1 MSEKAASKD
10 DTSVFSESKNS
21 LDSSAIF
28 VSGLSE
34 EKVTESV
41 DYIISQSEDL
51 VPHRDLLLRGAI
63 LANDGGVVSEEHA
76 HYYSE
81 AEIAKIDFE
90 RNHSIRSSS
99 IAMYLVA
106 IAASFAAVNFGH
118 DESAVGGAQLQ
129 FFKQFNVTNANIQGL
144 LNAAPYLAAGII
156 GTGLTILLDKF
167 IGRRA
172 IIFIS
177 CLFGI
182 GGSLWQ
188 AFAQSMGSLLAA
200 RLFLGIGMGLN
211 SSAVP
216 MLIAEA
222 SPAKSRGAFLMLWQ
236 TFVAFGVML
245 GSVFNR
251 AFIGVKGST
260 SWRLMIGASFVA
272 PIFTA
277 VLILF
282 VPESPRY
289 LISRH
294 QELGALKSLLTL
306 RSNELSGSRDFFI
319 LWNSLKRSGKINKI
333 PVIAQAKL
341 FFTEN
346 RVRYAFL
353 VSAFNM
359 VMQQYCGVNILV
371 GYTTTILVNS
381 GVDSTTA
388 IAGSI
393 GIGGGCFLA
402 TFFSS
407 QCIDRFGRR
416 RMLIITFPA
425 LAFCLFW
432 LGLSLTI
439 HKDTARLGSGL
450 TAMYL
455 FVIFFGLGIGP
466 VSWTYNAE
474 VYPLNV
480 RAFGVAVGLTINW
493 ILDFVLSM
501 TWPKMNQTMTASGG
515 LYFYGACNIFAFFF
529 TFLFIPETKE
539 LTLEELDTV
548 FSQRPLEYAKGN
560 LRKLFKKD

>member
-1 MSEKAASKD
+1 MAASISEKSDAKVD
-10 DTSVFSESKNS
+10 VFHY
-21 LDSSAIF
+21 
-28 VSGLSE
+28 GLSDAE
-34 EKVTESV
+34 IGDHV
-41 DYIISQSEDL
+41 DAIIEAHQKLE
-51 VPHRDLLLRGAI
+51 PHRDLLLKGAI
-63 LANDGGVVSEEHA
+63 LANDGGVLEEHR
-76 HYYSE
+76 HLYSDAEVDSLEFE
-81 AEIAKIDFE
+81 AK
-90 RNHSIRSSS
+90 HSIRSQSWH
-99 IAMYLVA
+99 MYL
-106 IAASFAAVNFGH
+106 IALSASLAAVNFGH

-129 FFKQFNVTNANIQGL
+129 FLKQFGVTNANIQGL
-144 LNAAPYLAAGII
+144 LNAAPYLAAGTV
-156 GTGLTILLDKF
+156 GTASAIVLNHWF
-167 IGRRA
+167 GRRWL
-172 IIFIS
+172 IFVS
-177 CLFGI
+177 CLFGV

-188 AFAQSMGSLLAA
+188 AFTQSMGSMLAA

-216 MLIAEA
+216 MLIAES

-245 GSVFNR
+245 GSIFNR
-251 AFIGVKGST
+251 AFIGIPGST
-260 SWRLMIGASFVA
+260 SWRLMLGASFVA
-272 PIFTA
+272 PLLVA
-277 VLILF
+277 ALILF

-289 LISRH
+289 LIANH
-294 QELGALKSLLTL
+294 KEEQALSSLEKL
-306 RSNELSGSRDFFI
+306 RNGPLQGSRDFYI
-319 LWNSLKRSGKINKI
+319 LYNSLKQSGKIATI
-333 PVIAQAKL
+333 PVGQQIKL
-341 FFTEN
+341 FYSEQ

-359 VMQQYCGVNILV
+359 IMQQYCGVNILV

-416 RMLIITFPA
+416 KMLIITFPL

-439 HKDTARLGSGL
+439 HRDSARLGSGL

-455 FVIFFGLGIGP
+455 FVISFGLGIGP
-466 VSWTYNAE
+466 ISWTYNAE

-480 RAFGVAVGLTINW
+480 RALGVAIGMSINW
-493 ILDFVLSM
+493 VLDFVLSM
-501 TWPKMNQTMTASGG
+501 TWPKMAETMGSSGG
-515 LYFYGACNIFAFFF
+515 LYFYGACNVFAFFF
-529 TFLFIPETKE
+529 TVLFIPETKE

-548 FSQRPLEYAKGN
+548 FSQSPLAFAKNQIAKIRGF
-560 LRKLFKKD
+560 RR